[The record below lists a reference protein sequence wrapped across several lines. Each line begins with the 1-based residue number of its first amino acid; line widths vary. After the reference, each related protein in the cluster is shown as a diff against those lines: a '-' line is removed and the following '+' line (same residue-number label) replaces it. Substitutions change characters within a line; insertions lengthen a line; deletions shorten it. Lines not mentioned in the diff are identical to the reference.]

1 MSHNLADLPREE
13 REKIDVDLHA
23 SGVAYKERYGMP
35 FNYYD
40 IERLIPEHL
49 IPLFRERVEFFR
61 GNPYN
66 LGKLPY
72 EPKEK

>member
-1 MSHNLADLPREE
+1 MSHNLADLPRED

-35 FNYYD
+35 FSMREIENSIPAHLREYFT
-40 IERLIPEHL
+40 ERLSHY
-49 IPLFRERVEFFR
+49 REISKT
-61 GNPYN
+61 

-72 EPKEK
+72 EPKE

>member
-1 MSHNLADLPREE
+1 MSHNLADLPKED

-35 FNYYD
+35 FSMRE
-40 IERLIPEHL
+40 IENLIPTHL
-49 IPLFRERVEFFR
+49 RDYLTERVAFYRERSKT
-61 GNPYN
+61 

-72 EPKEK
+72 EPKE

>member
-1 MSHNLADLPREE
+1 MSYNLADLPREE

-61 GNPYN
+61 RNPYS